1 MYFIKLILLCTREVL
16 PRYQLL
22 ERALSPLL
30 NIMVVMRNESVFNI
44 TLRSVSYR
52 YSYPLERSRS
62 TDLET
67 SRFFYEQF

>member
-1 MYFIKLILLCTREVL
+1 MSLKDGHHRNRF
-16 PRYQLL
+16 
-22 ERALSPLL
+22 
-30 NIMVVMRNESVFNI
+30 NIIYIIRNLSVFNI

-67 SRFFYEQF
+67 SRFLFKQNCNF

>member
-1 MYFIKLILLCTREVL
+1 MAVIRKRI
-16 PRYQLL
+16 
-22 ERALSPLL
+22 
-30 NIMVVMRNESVFNI
+30 FNI

>member
-1 MYFIKLILLCTREVL
+1 M
-16 PRYQLL
+16 
-22 ERALSPLL
+22 ERLNYLSSKSTPIYH
-30 NIMVVMRNESVFNI
+30 NGHYTKRIFNI

-67 SRFFYEQF
+67 SRFLFKQNCHFLPIKSVKK

>member
-1 MYFIKLILLCTREVL
+1 MAVI
-16 PRYQLL
+16 
-22 ERALSPLL
+22 
-30 NIMVVMRNESVFNI
+30 RNKNVFNI

-67 SRFFYEQF
+67 SRFLFKQNCNF

>member
-1 MYFIKLILLCTREVL
+1 MGTPLDMIQEILL
-16 PRYQLL
+16 L
-22 ERALSPLL
+22 EGGSNSPIEHNRAYTKR
-30 NIMVVMRNESVFNI
+30 IFNI

-67 SRFFYEQF
+67 SRFLFKQNCNF

>member
-1 MYFIKLILLCTREVL
+1 MAVIRST
-16 PRYQLL
+16 P
-22 ERALSPLL
+22 
-30 NIMVVMRNESVFNI
+30 VFNI

-67 SRFFYEQF
+67 SRLFYEQF